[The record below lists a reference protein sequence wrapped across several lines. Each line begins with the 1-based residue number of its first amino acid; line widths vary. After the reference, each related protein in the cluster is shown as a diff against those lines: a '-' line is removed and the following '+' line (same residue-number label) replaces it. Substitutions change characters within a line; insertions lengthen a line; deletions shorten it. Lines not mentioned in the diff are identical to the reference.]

1 MAPLNGVPFSG
12 LRDAV
17 DRINPMNLIRLGP
30 AEGHESAIQSPFS
43 LLPVPILG
51 KGGFVMR
58 FSTRLALWT
67 AFFAIAGDAAAAAD
81 APKLTVY
88 TYSSFVAEWGPGP
101 KITPIFEQQCGCK
114 IEWVAIGDGAG
125 LLSRLKLEGKKTPA
139 DIVLGIDTSLTA
151 EAAATGLIAPH
162 GVDVSAVKLPV
173 AWDDKNFVPYDYG
186 YFAFMWDTQQL
197 KAPPKSLADLTA
209 NGDEPKILLED
220 PRTSTPGL
228 GLMLWLKSVYG
239 DKASDAWK
247 GMAPK
252 ILTVSK
258 SWDEAYGLFTKGEA
272 PLVLSYTTSEAY
284 HVMEEK
290 TDRYKAL
297 VFPEGNYMQVEVAGM
312 LKTSKHPELAKQFLQ
327 FLVSK
332 DFQTVIPT
340 TNWMLPVTDNA
351 APAEFATAV
360 KQPQK
365 ALLLPAQDVA
375 THRAAWIKEWLD
387 AVGQ

>member
-30 AEGHESAIQSPFS
+30 AEGHESAIQNLFS

-58 FSTRLALWT
+58 FASRLILSA
-67 AFFAIAGDAAAAAD
+67 AFLAIAGVASAAD
-81 APKLTVY
+81 VPKLTVY

-114 IEWVAIGDGAG
+114 IEWVGIGDGAG
-125 LLSRLKLEGKKTPA
+125 LLSRLKLEGEKTPA

-162 GVDVSAVKLPV
+162 GVDVSGVKLPV

-209 NGDEPKILLED
+209 SGDEPKILLED

-340 TNWMLPVTDNA
+340 TNWMLPVSEGA

-360 KQPQK
+360 PQPRK
-365 ALLLPAQDVA
+365 TLLLPAQDVA
-375 THRAAWIKEWLD
+375 THRAAWIKEWLE

>member
-1 MAPLNGVPFSG
+1 
-12 LRDAV
+12 
-17 DRINPMNLIRLGP
+17 
-30 AEGHESAIQSPFS
+30 
-43 LLPVPILG
+43 
-51 KGGFVMR
+51 MR
-58 FSTRLALWT
+58 FSSGLVLSAVAALAG
-67 AFFAIAGDAAAAAD
+67 IASAAAD
-81 APKLTVY
+81 TPKLTVY

-114 IEWVAIGDGAG
+114 IEWVGVGDGAG
-125 LLSRLKLEGKKTPA
+125 LLAKLKLEGEKSPA

-151 EAAATGLIAPH
+151 EAAATGLIALH
-162 GVDVSAVKLPV
+162 GIDAGAVKLPV

-186 YFAFMWDTQQL
+186 YYAFMWDTEKL
-197 KAPPKSLADLTA
+197 KTPPKSLADLA
-209 NGDEPKILLED
+209 ASGDEPKILLED

-228 GLMLWLKSVYG
+228 GLMLWMKSVYG
-239 DKASDAWK
+239 DKAAEAWK

-252 ILTVSK
+252 IITVSK

-284 HVMEEK
+284 HVMAEK

-297 VFPEGNYMQVEVAGM
+297 VFPEGNYMQIEVAGM
-312 LKTSKHPELAKQFLQ
+312 LKSAKHPELAKQFLQ

-340 TNWMLPVTDNA
+340 TNWMLPVTDGA
-351 APAEFATAV
+351 TPPEFATAAP
-360 KQPQK
+360 QPQK
-365 ALLLPAQDVA
+365 ALLLPADEVA
-375 THRAAWIKEWLD
+375 KHRAAWIKEWLE